1 MSYILL
7 RISWPPEML
16 AICAWLGQ
24 SHTNQVYNDKKP
36 RLSVIILSIL
46 TILINWDLSDINL
59 INSKRSLQK
68 KNKELNIKNITHKDL
83 QRTVMP
89 SGTHRS
95 RQLGHAEDC
104 FRPSCFCVSILLALF
119 GPNPPLTL
127 LYLE

>member
-1 MSYILL
+1 
-7 RISWPPEML
+7 ML

-36 RLSVIILSIL
+36 WLSVIILSIL

-59 INSKRSLQK
+59 INSKRTLQK
-68 KNKELNIKNITHKDL
+68 KNKELNIKNITHNDL

-95 RQLGHAEDC
+95 R
-104 FRPSCFCVSILLALF
+104 
-119 GPNPPLTL
+119 
-127 LYLE
+127 